1 MPKQIPVRIAGAQI
15 PCTPVVRD
23 NVEHIKK
30 AIDYAIE
37 NRCDYLVTPE
47 GALSGYDHGGI
58 AATTF
63 GIDPFENLSDLE
75 DGLKTVEAYAKD
87 KVGLCLGTLWKEK
100 ERFGDV
106 GRNQIR
112 FYAKNGQLRGAT
124 NKSFCINPQDLPF
137 MEHDTNKDG
146 LLAWKLGD
154 ETFQF
159 NVVGL
164 VCNDM
169 WGHGMSGHKAIPWH
183 AKQQYNMGGRQDLQ
197 LFVHSTNGF
206 RGNGKKMETLFNNW
220 HHAHLTMMSY
230 LSEIPIITVDNCY
243 HMDGT
248 EYHGQTSSESGV
260 VVRGEFVTEVP
271 RSGTQYFYH
280 DFFGVTYE

>member
-47 GALSGYDHGGI
+47 GALSGYDHGGL

-63 GIDPFENLSDLE
+63 GIDPFENLSELE
-75 DGLKTVEAYAKD
+75 DGLKTVEAYAKN

-112 FYAKNGQLRGAT
+112 FYAKNG
-124 NKSFCINPQDLPF
+124 
-137 MEHDTNKDG
+137 
-146 LLAWKLGD
+146 
-154 ETFQF
+154 
-159 NVVGL
+159 
-164 VCNDM
+164 
-169 WGHGMSGHKAIPWH
+169 
-183 AKQQYNMGGRQDLQ
+183 
-197 LFVHSTNGF
+197 
-206 RGNGKKMETLFNNW
+206 
-220 HHAHLTMMSY
+220 
-230 LSEIPIITVDNCY
+230 
-243 HMDGT
+243 
-248 EYHGQTSSESGV
+248 
-260 VVRGEFVTEVP
+260 
-271 RSGTQYFYH
+271 
-280 DFFGVTYE
+280 